1 MNVLFHS
8 SVLIFLKFLWRM
20 NSKSVAS
27 LFSGKDGGKD
37 RLLPDQ
43 LPHKSASVR
52 KGFQDNARLCREQR
66 DGANHTEERS
76 GNDANVY
83 EIVFNQTT

>member
-1 MNVLFHS
+1 MLFHL
-8 SVLIFLKFLWRM
+8 SVAIFLKFLWRT

-27 LFSGKDGGKD
+27 LFSGKDGGED

-43 LPHKSASVR
+43 LPHKSASVG
-52 KGFQDNARLCREQR
+52 KGFQDNTLLCREQR

-76 GNDANVY
+76 GNDANVSG
-83 EIVFNQTT
+83 VCV